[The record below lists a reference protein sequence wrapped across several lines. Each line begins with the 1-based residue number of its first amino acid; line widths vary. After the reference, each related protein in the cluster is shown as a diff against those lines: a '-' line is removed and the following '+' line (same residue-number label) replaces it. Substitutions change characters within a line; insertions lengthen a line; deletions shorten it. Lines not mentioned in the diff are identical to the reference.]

1 MHRGQLFLTLW
12 VIVKSTSGEDCIS
25 RPHLNVVEGEPFY
38 LKCCPFSSAQR
49 NKTATPRWCRS
60 NQSHKCAEL
69 NLSTSPRITL
79 RKDILEF
86 WPVELEDQG
95 SYTCYL
101 GHETR
106 KWMINVTRR
115 DKHSCFT
122 EKQVKS
128 KTVGVTKSLQITCNN
143 NYYKELIHR
152 TALYKDCEKIS
163 KSNLS
168 YLKPILKKAEFKDQG
183 YYSCVFSLLRN
194 GKLYN
199 ITDTLNITILRE
211 RSDVIPVVLGPQLTR
226 IEVELGEDVE
236 LNCSALLNK
245 NDYLY
250 WNFQKEEGLHL
261 NVHQDNKIPP
271 WTAEGKTY
279 ASKILR
285 IQKVTESNLN
295 FLYNCTV
302 VNAGTTDTKSFILLR
317 KVDTADIPGH
327 VFTGGMIAAIV
338 VSVAVLCLGVVCVI
352 YRVDLALCYRRW
364 MGRDETLTDG
374 KAYDAFV
381 SYLREYRPEHGEEY
395 TFAVETLPM
404 ALEKHFG
411 YKLCIFERDVLP
423 GGAVVDEIHSLIK
436 KSRRLIIVLSKSY
449 MSNEVRYE
457 LESGLHEALV
467 ERKIKIILIQLAPV
481 SDFTFLPQS
490 LKLLKSRTVLQWKAE
505 ESLSSHNSRF
515 WKNLLY
521 LMPAKVIKPDKGGA
535 EGLPVLAEVS

>member
-317 KVDTADIPGH
+317 K
-327 VFTGGMIAAIV
+327 
-338 VSVAVLCLGVVCVI
+338 
-352 YRVDLALCYRRW
+352 
-364 MGRDETLTDG
+364 DG